1 MKTFIRN
8 LAVAV
13 GLSAFCNTNLLANEP
28 VITVKSKSE
37 YSAPIIVIRSK
48 YDFEKSISL
57 KLKTDPSLDASDILI
72 RTISKFGMVDA
83 NGIKIVSGFDIDQ
96 SNNIIV
102 AFSGG
107 TSEIIQTSGNPS
119 QLNIVASF
127 RDASGQFVSPPPDSV
142 AVYSMSGEKLCF
154 DYKTVQQA
162 PPNIG
167 ITLLLD
173 RSGSMAGNIDAVKS
187 TASNFL
193 NSLPSHALCAVGSFN
208 SDLTYGHK
216 NYQQCNGGGFGFDN
230 IEASGGTDIFKALR
244 SAYSGLSGSY
254 FNGYQKAAIVITDG
268 YTVNDAKVKAELLAN
283 KNGILT
289 FVYFIGGN
297 HKDDLEGITDHF
309 ISQGGNVKQS
319 LSHYFSAIG
328 LAYKSQKVLSVKP
341 CSGGAHAT
349 P

>member
-1 MKTFIRN
+1 MKTLIKN

-127 RDASGQFVSPPPDSV
+127 RDSSGQFVSPPPDSV

-162 PPNIG
+162 PPKIG
-167 ITLLLD
+167 IALLLD

-187 TASNFL
+187 TANNFL
-193 NSLPSHALCAVGSFN
+193 NSLPPHALCAVGSFN

-216 NYQQCNGGGFGFDN
+216 NYQQCNGGGFGFEN
-230 IEASGGTDIFKALR
+230 IEASGGTDIFKALS
-244 SAYSGLSGSY
+244 SAYSDLSGSY

-309 ISQGGNVKQS
+309 ISQGGNVRQS

>member
-1 MKTFIRN
+1 MKTFFKN
-8 LAVAV
+8 LLVAV
-13 GLSAFCNTNLLANEP
+13 GLSAFCNTDLLANEP

-142 AVYSMSGEKLCF
+142 AVYSMRGEKLCF

-167 ITLLLD
+167 IALLLD

-187 TASNFL
+187 TANSFL
-193 NSLPSHALCAVGSFN
+193 NSLPTHALCAVGSFN

-216 NYQQCNGGGFGFDN
+216 NYQQCNGGGFGFEN
-230 IEASGGTDIFKALR
+230 IEASGGTDIFKALS
-244 SAYSGLSGSY
+244 SAYSDLSGSY

>member
-1 MKTFIRN
+1 MKSVIKHLT
-8 LAVAV
+8 LAV
-13 GLSAFCNTNLLANEP
+13 GLSAFCNTSLLANEP

-37 YSAPIIVIRSK
+37 YTAPVIIIRSK

-57 KLKTDPSLDASDILI
+57 KLKTDPTLDASDILI

-96 SNNIIV
+96 SSNVIV

-107 TSEIIQTSGNPS
+107 TSEIIQASGNPS

-127 RDASGQFVSPPPDSV
+127 KDSSGQFVSPPPDSV
-142 AVYSMSGEKLCF
+142 AIYSLSGEKRCF

-162 PPNIG
+162 PPNIA
-167 ITLLLD
+167 IALLLD

-187 TASNFL
+187 TANNFL
-193 NSLPSHALCAVGSFN
+193 NSLPSNALCAVGSFN
-208 SDLTYGHK
+208 ANLTYGHK
-216 NYQQCNGGGFGFDN
+216 NYQQCSGGGFGFEN
-230 IEASGGTDIFKALR
+230 IAASGATNIFKALS
-244 SAYSGLSGSY
+244 SAYSDLSGND

-268 YTVNDAKVKAELLAN
+268 YTVNDAKVKAELLVK
-283 KNGILT
+283 KNDTLT

-297 HKDDLEGITDHF
+297 HKDDLEDITDHF

-328 LAYKSQKVLSVKP
+328 LAYKSQKVLSIKP
-341 CSGGAHAT
+341 CSRSTHAT

>member
-1 MKTFIRN
+1 MKTFIKN

-13 GLSAFCNTNLLANEP
+13 GLSAFCNTNVLANEP

-107 TSEIIQTSGNPS
+107 TSEIIQTSGSPS

-154 DYKTVQQA
+154 DYKTVQQE

-167 ITLLLD
+167 IALLLD

-187 TASNFL
+187 TANSFL
-193 NSLPSHALCAVGSFN
+193 NSLPTHALCAVGSFN

-216 NYQQCNGGGFGFDN
+216 NYQQCNGGRFGFEN
-230 IEASGGTDIFKALR
+230 IKASGGTDIFKALN
-244 SAYSGLSGSY
+244 SAYSDLSGSF

>member
-1 MKTFIRN
+1 MKPVIKH
-8 LAVAV
+8 LALAV
-13 GLSAFCNTNLLANEP
+13 GLSAFCNTALLANEP

-37 YSAPIIVIRSK
+37 SAAPIIVIRSK

-57 KLKTDPSLDASDILI
+57 KLKTDPTLDASDILI
-72 RTISKFGMVDA
+72 RTVSKFGMVDA

-96 SNNIIV
+96 SNNVIV

-107 TSEIIQTSGNPS
+107 TSEIIQASGIPS

-127 RDASGQFVSPPPDSV
+127 KDANGQFVSPPPDSI
-142 AVYSMSGEKLCF
+142 AVYSLSGEKLCF

-167 ITLLLD
+167 IALLLD
-173 RSGSMAGNIDAVKS
+173 RSGSMAGNMEAVKS
-187 TASNFL
+187 TANSFL
-193 NSLPSHALCAVGSFN
+193 DSLPSHALCGVGSFN

-216 NYQQCNGGGFGFDN
+216 NYQQCSGGGFGFEN
-230 IEASGGTDIFKALR
+230 IEASGGTDIFKALS
-244 SAYSGLSGSY
+244 SAYSDLSGNY
-254 FNGYQKAAIVITDG
+254 FNGYQKAAIIITDG
-268 YTVNDAKVKAELLAN
+268 YTVNDAKVKAELLAK

-309 ISQGGNVKQS
+309 IAEGGNVRQS

-341 CSGGAHAT
+341 CSGGAYAA

>member
-1 MKTFIRN
+1 MKTLIKN

-13 GLSAFCNTNLLANEP
+13 GLSAFCNTSLLANEA
-28 VITVKSKSE
+28 VINVKSKSE

-72 RTISKFGMVDA
+72 KTISKFGMVDA

-96 SNNIIV
+96 SNSIIV

-142 AVYSMSGEKLCF
+142 VVYSMSGEKLCF

-167 ITLLLD
+167 IALLLD
-173 RSGSMAGNIDAVKS
+173 RSGSMAGNIEAVKS
-187 TASNFL
+187 TANNFL

-216 NYQQCNGGGFGFDN
+216 NYQQCNGGGFGFEN
-230 IEASGGTDIFKALR
+230 IKASGGTDIFKALS

>member
-1 MKTFIRN
+1 MKILINT
-8 LAVAV
+8 LVVAG
-13 GLSAFCNTNLLANEP
+13 GLLAFCNTYLHANEP

-37 YSAPIIVIRSK
+37 LTAPIIVIRSN

-57 KLKTDPSLDASDILI
+57 KLKTDTTLTASDVLI
-72 RTISKFGMVDA
+72 NTVSKFGMTDA

-107 TSEIIQTSGNPS
+107 TSEVIQTSGKPS
-119 QLNIVASF
+119 QLNIVANF
-127 RDASGQFVSPPPDSV
+127 KDEKGQFVSPPPDSV
-142 AVYSMSGEKLCF
+142 AVYSLSGEKLCF

-167 ITLLLD
+167 LALLLD
-173 RSGSMAGNIDAVKS
+173 RSGSMAGNMEAVKS
-187 TASNFL
+187 TANSFL
-193 NSLPSHALCAVGSFN
+193 NSLPPHALCAVGSFN
-208 SDLTYGHK
+208 SDLTFGHK
-216 NYQQCNGGGFGFDN
+216 NYQQCNSGGFGFEN
-230 IEASGGTDIFKALR
+230 IEASGGTDIFKAL
-244 SAYSGLSGSY
+244 SGVYSNLSGNY
-254 FNGYQKAAIVITDG
+254 FNGYQKAAIIITDG
-268 YTVNDAKVKAELLAN
+268 YTVNDANVKAELLAK

-309 ISQGGNVKQS
+309 ISQGGDVKQS
-319 LSHYFSAIG
+319 LSQYFSAIG

-341 CSGGAHAT
+341 CAGGSHET

>member
-13 GLSAFCNTNLLANEP
+13 GLSAFCNTSLLANEP

-96 SNNIIV
+96 SNNIVV

-167 ITLLLD
+167 IALLLD

-187 TASNFL
+187 TANSFI

-216 NYQQCNGGGFGFDN
+216 NYQQCNGGGFGFEN
-230 IEASGGTDIFKALR
+230 IEASGGTDIFKALS
-244 SAYSGLSGSY
+244 SAYSDLSGSY

-268 YTVNDAKVKAELLAN
+268 YTVNDAKVKSELLAN